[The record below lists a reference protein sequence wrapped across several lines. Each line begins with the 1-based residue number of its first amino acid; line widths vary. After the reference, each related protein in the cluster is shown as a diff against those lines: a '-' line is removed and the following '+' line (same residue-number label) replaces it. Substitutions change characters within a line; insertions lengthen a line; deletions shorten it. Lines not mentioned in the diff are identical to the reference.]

1 MTEPQTIEKY
11 IEPNWMIDVPLRRRG
26 SKYSWVPGERCFR
39 MEAKALGT
47 RYRSFRN
54 NKEKKAELSRTLVKF
69 LLLWLKMR
77 VVGTSSTIK
86 WHFERPLKFC
96 ATTWRNELS
105 SVGMFAHSLGRP
117 L

>member
-26 SKYSWVPGERCFR
+26 SKHSWPPGEFCFR

-47 RYRSFRN
+47 RYRSFRK

-69 LLLWLKMR
+69 VQDKGGGFLVEDEGGWY
-77 VVGTSSTIK
+77 VVDDKVALRMASQV
-86 WHFERPLKFC
+86 L
-96 ATTWRNELS
+96 RNY
-105 SVGMFAHSLGRP
+105 M
-117 L
+117 